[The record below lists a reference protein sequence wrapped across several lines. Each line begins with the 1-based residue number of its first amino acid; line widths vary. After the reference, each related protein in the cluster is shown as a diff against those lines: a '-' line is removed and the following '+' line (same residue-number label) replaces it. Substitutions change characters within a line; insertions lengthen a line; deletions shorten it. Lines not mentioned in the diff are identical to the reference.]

1 MVVSTFFPKKTVG
14 FCHFKIRTYITLYRV
29 TKGTAGTPIQDPIV
43 NDKLSA
49 LGVGALFSSAN
60 ARAAKAWPSKW
71 SHMPF
76 FWQTSENLD
85 GLKL

>member
-1 MVVSTFFPKKTVG
+1 MQAMG
-14 FCHFKIRTYITLYRV
+14 FCHFKIRTYVTLYRV

-60 ARAAKAWPSKW
+60 ARAANACPSKW
-71 SHMPF
+71 SHIPF